1 MQKNKFKTKISK
13 KNQEKIFQ
21 KRKTKFPPA
30 KINSLNTQIMTFA
43 DRHTYTQLHDI
54 HTYTCQNNFSN
65 CQNNF
70 PTKNFENKKC

>member
-43 DRHTYTQLHDI
+43 DRHTHSSYYI
-54 HTYTCQNNFSN
+54 
-65 CQNNF
+65 
-70 PTKNFENKKC
+70 